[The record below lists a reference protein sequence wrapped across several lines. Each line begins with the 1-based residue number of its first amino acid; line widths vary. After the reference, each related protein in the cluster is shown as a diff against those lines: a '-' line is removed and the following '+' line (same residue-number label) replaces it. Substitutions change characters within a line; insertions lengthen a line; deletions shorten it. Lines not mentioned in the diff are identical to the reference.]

1 MQSKGRGKKT
11 LGSDGRGARNNQVL
25 TPMEDAADRK
35 WKENTWKEWNE
46 NPWKGVKGTISCLL
60 KWKMHRK
67 GRVHKLPFSAKK
79 LRVHSTTKPTKAKT
93 P

>member
-46 NPWKGVKGTISCLL
+46 NPWKE
-60 KWKMHRK
+60 
-67 GRVHKLPFSAKK
+67 
-79 LRVHSTTKPTKAKT
+79 
-93 P
+93 